1 VTQKKES
8 KRIKAEG
15 GRREGKGVTG
25 KSEKGKQSKEGKL
38 RKWKRIM
45 RGSGGN

>member
-1 VTQKKES
+1 VTQRKES

-25 KSEKGKQSKEGKL
+25 KSEKGQQSKKGKL
-38 RKWKRIM
+38 RK
-45 RGSGGN
+45 